1 MRRLLLL
8 IGLSVIGALLF
19 APAAFAQSSSASAS
33 GCTTSPTDDG
43 EFVTV
48 CVDHPASS
56 SASSSSTAT
65 AEADDAQYKT
75 APPTLTALPETGGS
89 VSLIGAMLPLA
100 LLVGGGLLAFRTVR
114 RS

>member
-1 MRRLLLL
+1 
-8 IGLSVIGALLF
+8 
-19 APAAFAQSSSASAS
+19 
-33 GCTTSPTDDG
+33 
-43 EFVTV
+43 V
-48 CVDHPASS
+48 CVDHPASSSASSS